1 MDAKEERQC
10 SLRSMADAA
19 GIPAKRMYTLTEI
32 ARATGV
38 PRTTLQE
45 SVRDGELKAFMP
57 PGRKRGMLVAPEWFD
72 DWMERGTA
80 WAPQAWCATAR

>member
-1 MDAKEERQC
+1 MEERQC
-10 SLRSMADAA
+10 SLKSMAKEA
-19 GIPAKRMYTLTEI
+19 GIPDKRMYTLTEI

-45 SVRDGELKAFMP
+45 SVRDGELRAFMP

-80 WAPQAWCATAR
+80 WAPQAWCAEARA